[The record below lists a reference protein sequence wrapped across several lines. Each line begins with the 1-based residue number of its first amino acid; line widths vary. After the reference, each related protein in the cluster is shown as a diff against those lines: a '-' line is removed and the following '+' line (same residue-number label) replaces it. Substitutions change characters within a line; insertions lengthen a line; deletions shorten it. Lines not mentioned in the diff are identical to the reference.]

1 MAAFTVVYTQ
11 LTALQ
16 VGAKYLKRDL
26 MSIISYYKKQVEN
39 LKAKA
44 VAYADM
50 GNTSEVE
57 YLEKEIAN
65 YEKFIRKNE
74 PKGVDSYFS

>member
-1 MAAFTVVYTQ
+1 MLMAVYIQ
-11 LTALQ
+11 LTVLQ
-16 VGAKYLKRDL
+16 VGAKYLKRGL

-65 YEKFIRKNE
+65 YEKFIRQNE
-74 PKGVDSYFS
+74 QKGIDSYLS

>member
-1 MAAFTVVYTQ
+1 MATFTVVYIQ
-11 LTALQ
+11 LTASQ

-26 MSIISYYKKQVEN
+26 MSIISYYKKQVEK

-50 GNTSEVE
+50 GNASEVE
-57 YLEKEIAN
+57 RLEKEIAN
-65 YEKFIRKNE
+65 YERYIRQNE
-74 PKGVDSYFS
+74 PKGVDSYLS

>member
-1 MAAFTVVYTQ
+1 MTAFIVVYIQ

-26 MSIISYYKKQVEN
+26 MSIISYYRRQVEN

-57 YLEKEIAN
+57 RLEKEIAN
-65 YEKFIRKNE
+65 YEKFIRQNE
-74 PKGVDSYFS
+74 PKGVDSYLS